1 MQTPIR
7 TQLLAA
13 IVLFMSNSLFA
24 HPVSPRPVSLLSSRF
39 LTTIKYADSSFN
51 AAAANIA
58 SAEARKKPAK
68 LCFCQIL
75 NLKSNNYDHQNV
87 AVLAEKTNNG
97 HFSSDFG
104 AAKEA
109 IEKEKKHLRELF
121 YDKLKVVTRF
131 SAPTDCKS
139 LSRRLK
145 AANESLV
152 VYDILNADI
161 H

>member
-1 MQTPIR
+1 MKS
-7 TQLLAA
+7 
-13 IVLFMSNSLFA
+13 SN
-24 HPVSPRPVSLLSSRF
+24 
-39 LTTIKYADSSFN
+39 Y
-51 AAAANIA
+51 
-58 SAEARKKPAK
+58 E
-68 LCFCQIL
+68 
-75 NLKSNNYDHQNV
+75 HQNV

-104 AAKEA
+104 AAKET
-109 IEKEKKHLRELF
+109 IEKEKKHLRLLF

-139 LSRRLK
+139 LYRRLK

-152 VYDILNADI
+152 MYNILNADI